1 MALSAFPQ
9 MTPHQNGPHTVLTGS
24 LDQAALHG
32 VLAEIAAL
40 GLVLVEV
47 RRVQPRET
55 SLDSGDMRSP

>member
-1 MALSAFPQ
+1 